1 MARATLDDWMQPP
14 GNRWAFRHVR
24 ELIPT
29 ARVRRGST
37 VRELEPAPVPGLLE
51 LTFAGDDGV
60 QRTLSAFLE
69 ESCTD
74 ALVVLDHGRIALEWY
89 APGVFSDEPHIL
101 MSVTKSVTGLLA
113 GALATSGQL
122 DLDAPLERYV
132 PEAAG
137 SCFEGATVRHLLDMT
152 VDTSFVEDYTP
163 GDDVRAYRRTFGWYP
178 RDGEGPDLH
187 AYLCTIR
194 GGGAHGAAFHYVS
207 PNTDMLGWVCERA
220 GGQRYA
226 DALSTYIWGP
236 LGTEADADVTVDRQG
251 AMRAAGG
258 LCVVPRD
265 MARLG
270 QLVIEDG
277 AGLVDPEFVR
287 DLREGGDPAVW
298 ARGDYADFLPGGAYR
313 SLWYQPRREPGVAVA
328 IGIHGQLIYADPVRG
343 VVVAKQSSWPVP
355 GDDDGD
361 RLAIAASQALA
372 AALAG

>member
-1 MARATLDDWMQPP
+1 VARATLADWMQPP

-37 VRELEPAPVPGLLE
+37 VRELEPAPVAGLLD
-51 LTFAGDDGV
+51 LSFADDAGAE
-60 QRTLSAFLE
+60 RTLAAFLD
-69 ESCTD
+69 ESFTD

-89 APGVFSDEPHIL
+89 GPGVFSDEPHIL
-101 MSVTKSVTGLLA
+101 MSVTKSVTALLA

-152 VDTSFVEDYTP
+152 VGTSFVEDYAP

-178 RDGEGPDLH
+178 RDGDGPDLH
-187 AYLCTIR
+187 AYLCTIPPA
-194 GGGAHGAAFHYVS
+194 GGHGEAFHYVS

-236 LGTEADADVTVDRQG
+236 LGAEADADVTVDRQG

-258 LCVVPRD
+258 LCAVPRD

-287 DLREGGDPAVW
+287 DLRDGGDPETW

-313 SLWYQPRREPGVAVA
+313 SLWYQPRLDPGVAVA
-328 IGIHGQLIYADPVRG
+328 IGIHGQLIYVDPVRE
-343 VVVAKQSSWPVP
+343 VVVAKQSSWPVA

-361 RLAIAASQALA
+361 RLAIAASRAIA
-372 AALAG
+372 AALAA